1 MKFKNNKYNK
11 KIKDGKNRKFQN
23 RFTKDNKG
31 NIYIGIA
38 AILLISFLILSIAIL
53 NLTIQEA
60 KENTE
65 AMKSDEYNYIIQD
78 YKRNI
83 QIIEKEAIKEV
94 SEEVIVKKTALDDSK
109 EEIKKRCDFK
119 LANLNQNYYNQYN
132 IKIESSVISI
142 ENISEPFDIRIQT
155 YISSVKNEINYNQI
169 EENDINIEGFKDP
182 IPVLYCGKDISF
194 SYNETTVKYGN
205 SLANYL
211 EDKGIENSS
220 YYINATAPLIIRKC
234 PYDPYKHHGD
244 GYTMKTCRDNGYYHE
259 SADGA
264 CYLCRLEGKS
274 GCGHYG
280 FETFINPQPMNL
292 TNLSSACGSDHV
304 IFGEDTY
311 PGIECI
317 YYSQNGLN
325 EFLFLDPNGHRV
337 KYGMDKIGL

>member
-1 MKFKNNKYNK
+1 MKFKNNK
-11 KIKDGKNRKFQN
+11 KIKGEKKQFQN

-53 NLTIQEA
+53 NLALQEA

-83 QIIEKEAIKEV
+83 PIVEKEAIKEV
-94 SEEVIVKKTALDDSK
+94 SEEVIAKKTPLDDSK
-109 EEIKKRCDFK
+109 EEIKKRCDDK
-119 LANLNQNYYNQYN
+119 LANLNQNYYNQHN

-155 YISSVKNEINYNQI
+155 YISSVKNEMNYNQI

-182 IPVLYCGKDISF
+182 IPFLYCGKDMSF

-205 SLANYL
+205 SLSNYL
-211 EDKGIENSS
+211 EDKGVENSS

-244 GYTMKTCRDNGYYHE
+244 GYTMKTCRDSGYYHE

-274 GCGHYG
+274 GCSHYG

-292 TNLSSACGSDHV
+292 SNLSSACGSDHV

-311 PGIECI
+311 PGRTVGGGG
-317 YYSQNGLN
+317 SFHRQNT
-325 EFLFLDPNGHRV
+325 F
-337 KYGMDKIGL
+337 KYTKMC